1 MHTQARVHTRVMRV
15 GSGELQGK
23 AHLPAQPSSHNPA
36 PRSQLRH
43 LQVCA
48 ESQHRPESL
57 QEKSCLWRGL
67 VNCVL
72 DVLGHFISLQ
82 SKGRIRTLCTR
93 PSSFSFSGEMETAC
107 PWAGGMG
114 TSLGHTYRNTHPRLL
129 SVLLARITGARSGN
143 IHCELGTASWHLN
156 RDPKSC
162 FSQAAALL

>member
-82 SKGRIRTLCTR
+82 SKGRIRTLCTPVPAPSPSQVKWGLHVHGLEAWVR
-93 PSSFSFSGEMETAC
+93 PWDIHTGTHTPGFSLCCWRGSQVPGVGIFTVS
-107 PWAGGMG
+107 WALPAG
-114 TSLGHTYRNTHPRLL
+114 T
-129 SVLLARITGARSGN
+129 
-143 IHCELGTASWHLN
+143 
-156 RDPKSC
+156 
-162 FSQAAALL
+162 